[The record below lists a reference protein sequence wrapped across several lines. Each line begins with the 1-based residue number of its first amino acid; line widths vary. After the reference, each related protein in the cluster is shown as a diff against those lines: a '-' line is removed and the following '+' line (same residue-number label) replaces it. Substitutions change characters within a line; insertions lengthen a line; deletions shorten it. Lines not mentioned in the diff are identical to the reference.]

1 MLSFSDPVNFFSS
14 PSVYSS
20 RKHKVFLIL
29 YYMKKGIVLIFALA
43 LFSCNNKPKEG
54 PADGAVLEGADTVT
68 VVADE
73 HNAMNSLDYK
83 GVYKGVLPTASGSGM
98 DVMIEL
104 SDSTY
109 NKKILYV
116 GKGDKAIYT
125 KGAYSW
131 NKEGNTITL
140 EGEDKPNQYFVGE
153 NTLTQLDIDG
163 NKIKGEIEEDYILRK

>member
-1 MLSFSDPVNFFSS
+1 
-14 PSVYSS
+14 
-20 RKHKVFLIL
+20 
-29 YYMKKGIVLIFALA
+29 MKKGIVLLFSVV
-43 LFSCNNKPKEG
+43 LFSCNNKPQQAG
-54 PADGAVLEGADTVT
+54 QADSAVLQGSDTVP
-68 VVADE
+68 VVVDE

-104 SDSTY
+104 ADSTY

-116 GKGDKAIYT
+116 GKGDKAFYT
-125 KGAYSW
+125 KGSYSW

-140 EGEDKPNQYFVGE
+140 EGEEKPNQYFVGE

>member
-1 MLSFSDPVNFFSS
+1 
-14 PSVYSS
+14 
-20 RKHKVFLIL
+20 
-29 YYMKKGIVLIFALA
+29 MKKGIVLLFSVV
-43 LFSCNNKPKEG
+43 LFSCNNKPQ
-54 PADGAVLEGADTVT
+54 PAGQPDSATLQGSDTVT
-68 VVADE
+68 VVDDE

-83 GVYKGVLPTASGSGM
+83 GVYKGILPTASGSGM

-104 SDSTY
+104 ADSTY

-116 GKGDKAIYT
+116 GKGDKAFYT

-140 EGEDKPNQYFVGE
+140 EGEEKPNQYFVGE
-153 NTLTQLDIDG
+153 NTLTQLDVDG

>member
-1 MLSFSDPVNFFSS
+1 
-14 PSVYSS
+14 
-20 RKHKVFLIL
+20 
-29 YYMKKGIVLIFALA
+29 MKKGIVLLFALA

-54 PADGAVLEGADTVT
+54 IVEGAVLEGADTIT
-68 VVADE
+68 VVDDE
-73 HNAMNSLDYK
+73 HNAMNSLDYE

-98 DVMIEL
+98 DVVIEL

-109 NKKILYV
+109 NKKVLYV
-116 GKGDKAIYT
+116 GKGDKAINT
-125 KGAYSW
+125 KGTYSW

>member
-1 MLSFSDPVNFFSS
+1 
-14 PSVYSS
+14 
-20 RKHKVFLIL
+20 
-29 YYMKKGIVLIFALA
+29 MKKGVVLLFAVV
-43 LFSCNNKPKEG
+43 LFSCNNKPQQGQAES
-54 PADGAVLEGADTVT
+54 PTLQGADTIT
-68 VVADE
+68 VVDDE

-104 SDSTY
+104 LDSTY

-116 GKGDKAIYT
+116 GRGDKAIYT
-125 KGAYSW
+125 KGTYTW

-140 EGEDKPNQYFVGE
+140 EAEDKPNQYFVGE

-163 NKIKGEIEEDYILRK
+163 NKVKGEIEEDYILRK

>member
-1 MLSFSDPVNFFSS
+1 
-14 PSVYSS
+14 
-20 RKHKVFLIL
+20 
-29 YYMKKGIVLIFALA
+29 MKKGVVLLFAVV
-43 LFSCNNKPKEG
+43 LFSCNSKPQQG
-54 PADGAVLEGADTVT
+54 QADGAVLQGSDTVT
-68 VVADE
+68 IVDDH

-83 GVYKGVLPTASGSGM
+83 GVYKGILPTASGSGM

-140 EGEDKPNQYFVGE
+140 GGEDKPNQYFVGE
-153 NTLTQLDIDG
+153 NTLTQLDMDG